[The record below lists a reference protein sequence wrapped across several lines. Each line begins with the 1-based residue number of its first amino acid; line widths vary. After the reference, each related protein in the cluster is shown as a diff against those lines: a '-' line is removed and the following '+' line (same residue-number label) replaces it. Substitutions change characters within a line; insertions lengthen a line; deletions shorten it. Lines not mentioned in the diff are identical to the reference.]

1 MRRGRQWWTCACP
14 TESPG
19 SDISEESIP
28 FPAEDTEWLPLRR
41 TPCDW
46 DEEDLAMAAPPGWRA
61 YFDLEDSEKDLLSRC
76 PPGLAR
82 TPLISQSWFHLRLPV
97 LLSTMAAQLL
107 PAEAAALFECGL
119 AGASVTPAAA
129 AAEVVE
135 EEASR
140 D

>member
-1 MRRGRQWWTCACP
+1 
-14 TESPG
+14 
-19 SDISEESIP
+19 
-28 FPAEDTEWLPLRR
+28 
-41 TPCDW
+41 
-46 DEEDLAMAAPPGWRA
+46 MAAPPGWRA